1 MNCSFSNYLLLVGLG
16 VLLNFG
22 CNSSQTEISPP
33 NIVIILADDM
43 GYGDIQQYNPTS
55 TIPTPNLNRLSE
67 EGLVFQDAHTPSS
80 VCTPT
85 RYGLMTGRYAWR
97 SRLKSGVLSGYSPTL
112 IEADRQTLGHLLT
125 EAGYE
130 TGVVGKWH
138 LGLGWPWVGDTLP
151 TGVDKLMFLPEET
164 AIDFSQPLTIG
175 AHENGFAY
183 SFLVPGSLD
192 MGPYV
197 FVENNQAI
205 AQPVADSLFPGG
217 RFPAYI
223 RPGQVAASFKFDQV
237 LQHLGDKAT
246 EFIARQAQTEK
257 PFFLYM
263 PLTGPHKPALANPAF
278 AGKSGL
284 GPYADLVMEVD
295 HTVGRVMQALEDA
308 GLAENTLFIY
318 TSDNGSYMY
327 RREAGETDHVNDSTK
342 QVYLA
347 AHHTANGIL
356 RGTKADIWE
365 AGHRVP
371 FILRYPGQVQAG
383 TTTSQPICLTDVLAT
398 VCEIA
403 GQAHDP
409 KQAEDSYSFLPLLR
423 GESVSRPPIVHHS
436 VRGMFS
442 LRKGEYKLVFGNG
455 SGGREKPAGKK
466 FEQPYSLFNLK
477 ADPQEKTDLG
487 TDPAYAP
494 HIEEMTSDLIQI
506 LKQHEGHGVDL
517 EQL

>member
-1 MNCSFSNYLLLVGLG
+1 MNRSCFYCLLLAGL
-16 VLLNFG
+16 VILFISG
-22 CNSSQTEISPP
+22 CNPFQSEISPP

-125 EAGYE
+125 GAGYE

-175 AHENGFAY
+175 ARENGFAY

-197 FVENNQAI
+197 FVENNQAV
-205 AQPVADSLFPGG
+205 AEPVADSLFPGG
-217 RFPAYI
+217 RFPAFI

-246 EFIARQAQTEK
+246 AFIARQAQSEK

-263 PLTGPHKPALANPAF
+263 PLTGPHKPALPNPAF
-278 AGKSGL
+278 RGKSGL

-295 HTVGRVMQALEDA
+295 HTVGRVMQALEDV
-308 GLAENTLFIY
+308 GLTENTVFIY

-327 RREAGETDHVNDSTK
+327 RREEGETDHVSDSTK
-342 QVYLA
+342 QAYLA
-347 AHHTANGIL
+347 AHHTANGNW

-371 FILRYPGQVQAG
+371 FILRYPDQVKPGAVD
-383 TTTSQPICLTDVLAT
+383 QPICLTDVLAT
-398 VCEIA
+398 VCELV
-403 GQAHDP
+403 GQSHDP
-409 KQAEDSYSFLPLLR
+409 NQAEDSYSFLSLIR

-442 LRKGEYKLVFGNG
+442 LRKGGYKLVFGNG

-466 FEQPYSLFNLK
+466 FEQPYQLFNLK
-477 ADPQEKTDLG
+477 EDPQEKIDLG

-494 HIEEMTSDLIQI
+494 QIEELTSDLIQI
-506 LKQHEGHGVDL
+506 LKQRKGHGVDL